1 MPIRVFMAKT
11 QSKHFFRIDKP
22 SAGGP
27 LIVELPALANE
38 LGALGKSA
46 AAAEQDN
53 NNVARKNT
61 DALSLFHDLRFT
73 ACGKNQTFARPR
85 RPSSFH
91 TVDPLRAEQSIPVS
105 PRVPPVFAPVTN

>member
-73 ACGKNQTFARPR
+73 ACRKNQAFTRPR
-85 RPSSFH
+85 
-91 TVDPLRAEQSIPVS
+91 S
-105 PRVPPVFAPVTN
+105 PFRFQLLGQCIHLSDEDIDG

>member
-1 MPIRVFMAKT
+1 MFGRARPPPRKTGLSRGKPPPLVRMPIRVFMAKT

-38 LGALGKSA
+38 LGTLGKSA

-53 NNVARKNT
+53 NNGARKNT
-61 DALSLFHDLRFT
+61 DALSLFYGLRFT
-73 ACGKNQTFARPR
+73 ACRKNQAFTRPR
-85 RPSSFH
+85 RAF
-91 TVDPLRAEQSIPVS
+91 R
-105 PRVPPVFAPVTN
+105 